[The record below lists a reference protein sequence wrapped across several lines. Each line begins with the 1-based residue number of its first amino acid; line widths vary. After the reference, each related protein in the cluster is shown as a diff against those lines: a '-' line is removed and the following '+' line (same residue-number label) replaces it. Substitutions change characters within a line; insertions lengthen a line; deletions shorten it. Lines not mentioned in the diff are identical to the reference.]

1 MKPKPDFF
9 FWRYSQ
15 QTVKCDP
22 GHLKSIFLLRCWF
35 DFCFTRWCFLF
46 LCLDSFAL
54 QMLLQRF
61 WRMNAENFTNFIFSF
76 FRGEKFTFEEHIRLD
91 FLTFRQFQRRVD
103 CFYPLFKVSFSWR
116 WLIRFLSGFSNYII
130 LFLFLSTSLRV
141 LCPKLVK
148 TWIFYNIQRCF

>member
-1 MKPKPDFF
+1 MWNQNQIYF

-15 QTVKCDP
+15 QTVECDP
-22 GHLKSIFLLRCWF
+22 GHLKSIFSSSLLIRLLFHALMFFVFLPWF
-35 DFCFTRWCFLF
+35 FC
-46 LCLDSFAL
+46 L

-91 FLTFRQFQRRVD
+91 FLTFCQFQRCVD

-116 WLIRFLSGFSNYII
+116 WLIRFLPGFSNYNI

-148 TWIFYNIQRCF
+148 NVNFL